1 MNYGDNATGAI
12 GANRRL
18 RCIGLREANG
28 ARAMEQAAVV
38 FIVVAVVVVAIL
50 RALNAKL
57 VGEDHE
63 EPKRWRR
70 RRHCMF
76 RF

>member
-1 MNYGDNATGAI
+1 
-12 GANRRL
+12 
-18 RCIGLREANG
+18 
-28 ARAMEQAAVV
+28 MEQAAVV

-70 RRHCMF
+70 RRHK
-76 RF
+76 RASTA